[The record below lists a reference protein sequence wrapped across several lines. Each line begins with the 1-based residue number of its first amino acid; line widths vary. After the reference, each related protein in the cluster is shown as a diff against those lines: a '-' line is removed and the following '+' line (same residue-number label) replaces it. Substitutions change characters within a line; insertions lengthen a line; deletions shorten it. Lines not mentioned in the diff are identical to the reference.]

1 MDTDLTRPATT
12 DGSRSRRG
20 VRRAE
25 LEPSPGQADP
35 IDTLPPTF
43 RWGVATSS
51 YQIEGAVAEDGRT
64 PSIWDTFCRVPGA
77 VAGGDTGDVAC
88 DHYHRMP
95 QDVGLIADLELDT
108 YRFSVAWPRVQPG
121 GRGPAN
127 PDGLAFYDRLVD
139 ELLGRGIDPWV
150 TLYHWDLPQELE
162 DAGGWPHRD
171 TAYRFADYAELVFA
185 ELGDRV
191 KTWTT
196 LNEPWC
202 SAMLGYAYGQHAPG
216 RRDLGDGIAAA
227 HHLLLGHGLAVR
239 RLRAAATGPIE
250 LGITVNLAT
259 ADPATNN
266 PADRDAARASDG
278 LGNRL
283 YLDPLFHGR
292 YPADVVADLA
302 AEGVRLPIEDGDL
315 AVISSPIDVLGVN
328 FYFGQLF
335 SGVDERGRER
345 DDEGR
350 PVRRVVRRDL
360 PRTAM
365 DWEIVPASFTDLLV
379 RLSRDYPGVPLVV
392 TENGAAFDDRPD
404 ADGFVADDD
413 RVAYLAEHLRAVARA
428 RQAGADVRGYFA
440 WSLLD
445 NFEWAYGY
453 DKRFGIV
460 RVDYDTQ
467 RRTPKRSAH
476 WYRDTVRR
484 VRGQR

>member
-1 MDTDLTRPATT
+1 MDTDLTRP
-12 DGSRSRRG
+12 
-20 VRRAE
+20 
-25 LEPSPGQADP
+25 SPVAGPDP

-77 VAGGDTGDVAC
+77 VANGDHGDVAC

-95 QDVGLIADLELDT
+95 QDVALIADLGLDT

-127 PDGLAFYDRLVD
+127 VAGLAFYDRLVD
-139 ELLGRGIDPWV
+139 ELLGRGVEPWV

-162 DAGGWPHRD
+162 DAGGWPNRD
-171 TAYRFADYAELVFA
+171 TAYRFADYAELVLA
-185 ELGDRV
+185 ALGDRV
-191 KTWTT
+191 RTWTT

-202 SAMLGYAYGQHAPG
+202 SAMLGYAYGDHAPG
-216 RRDLGDGIAAA
+216 RRNLGDGIAAA
-227 HHLLLGHGLAVR
+227 HHLLLGHGLATR
-239 RLRAAATGPIE
+239 RLREAARSPIE
-250 LGITVNLAT
+250 LGLTLNLST
-259 ADPATNN
+259 ADPETGSA
-266 PADRDAARASDG
+266 ADRNAARAADG
-278 LGNRL
+278 LANRL
-283 YLDPLFHGR
+283 YLDPVLRGE
-292 YPADVVADLA
+292 YPQDVVGDLA
-302 AEGVRLPIEDGDL
+302 AEGVRIPVQDGDL
-315 AVISSPIDVLGVN
+315 EVIATPIDVLGVN
-328 FYFGQLF
+328 YYFGQLH
-335 SGVDERGRER
+335 SGVDEQGRDR
-345 DDEGR
+345 DDDGK

-365 DWEIVPASFTDLLV
+365 DWEIVPESFTDLLV
-379 RLSRDYPGVPLVV
+379 RLHRDYPGTPMVI
-392 TENGAAFDDRPD
+392 TENGAAFDDEPN
-404 ADGFVADDD
+404 ADGFVNDDD
-413 RVAYLAEHLRAVARA
+413 RVGFLTEHLRAVARA
-428 RQAGADVRGYFA
+428 RAAGADVRGYFA

-467 RRTPKRSAH
+467 RRTPKRSAL

>member
-1 MDTDLTRPATT
+1 MDTHLTSPTT
-12 DGSRSRRG
+12 DGSRSPRG

-25 LEPSPGQADP
+25 LESSQGQADP
-35 IDTLPPTF
+35 IDTLPPAF

-64 PSIWDTFCRVPGA
+64 PSIWDTFCHVPGA
-77 VAGGDTGDVAC
+77 VANGDHGDVAC

-95 QDVGLIADLELDT
+95 QDVALIADLGLDT

-127 PDGLAFYDRLVD
+127 PAGLAFYDRLVD

-162 DAGGWPHRD
+162 DAGGWPNRD
-171 TAYRFADYAELVFA
+171 TAHRFADYAELVFGA
-185 ELGDRV
+185 LGDRV

-202 SAMLGYAYGQHAPG
+202 SAMLGYAYGLHAPG
-216 RRDLGDGIAAA
+216 RRDLGAGIAAA
-227 HHLLLGHGLAVR
+227 HHLLLGHGLATQ
-239 RLRAAATGPIE
+239 RLRAAGSPIE
-250 LGITVNLAT
+250 LGITLNMAT
-259 ADPATNN
+259 ADPATDS
-266 PADRDAARASDG
+266 PADRDAARAADG
-278 LGNRL
+278 LGNRI

-292 YPADVVADLA
+292 YPEDVVADLA
-302 AEGVRLPIEDGDL
+302 AEGVRIPVEDGDL

-328 FYFGQLF
+328 YYFGQAH
-335 SGVDERGRER
+335 SGVDEQGRER
-345 DDEGR
+345 EDDGR

-365 DWEIVPASFTDLLV
+365 DWEIVPESFTELLV
-379 RLSRDYPGVPLVV
+379 RLHRDYPGVPMVI
-392 TENGAAFDDRPD
+392 TENGAAFDDKPD

-413 RVAYLAEHLRAVARA
+413 RVAYLTEHLRAVARA

-476 WYRDTVRR
+476 WYRDTIRR
-484 VRGQR
+484 VRGER

>member
-1 MDTDLTRPATT
+1 MDTHLTSPTT
-12 DGSRSRRG
+12 DGSRSPRG

-25 LEPSPGQADP
+25 LESSHGQADP
-35 IDTLPPTF
+35 IDTLPPAF

-77 VAGGDTGDVAC
+77 VANGDHGDVAC

-95 QDVGLIADLELDT
+95 QDVALIADLGLDT

-127 PDGLAFYDRLVD
+127 PAGLAFYDRLVD

-162 DAGGWPHRD
+162 DAGGWPNRD
-171 TAYRFADYAELVFA
+171 TAHRFADYAELVFA
-185 ELGDRV
+185 ALGDRV

-202 SAMLGYAYGQHAPG
+202 SAMLGYAYGLHAPG
-216 RRDLGDGIAAA
+216 RRDLGAGIAAA
-227 HHLLLGHGLAVR
+227 HHLLLGHGLATQ
-239 RLRAAATGPIE
+239 RLRAAAGSPIE
-250 LGITVNLAT
+250 LGITLNMAT
-259 ADPATNN
+259 ADPATDS
-266 PADRDAARASDG
+266 PADRDAARAADG
-278 LGNRL
+278 LGHRI

-292 YPADVVADLA
+292 YPEDVVADLA
-302 AEGVRLPIEDGDL
+302 AEGVRIPVEDGDL

-328 FYFGQLF
+328 YYFGQAH
-335 SGVDERGRER
+335 SGVDEQGRER
-345 DDEGR
+345 EDDGR

-365 DWEIVPASFTDLLV
+365 DWEIVPDSFTELLV
-379 RLSRDYPGVPLVV
+379 RLHRDYPGVPMVI
-392 TENGAAFDDRPD
+392 TENGAAFDDKPD

-413 RVAYLAEHLRAVARA
+413 RVAYLTEHLRAVARA

-484 VRGQR
+484 VRGER

>member
-1 MDTDLTRPATT
+1 MDTDLTRP
-12 DGSRSRRG
+12 R
-20 VRRAE
+20 VE
-25 LEPSPGQADP
+25 QVDP

-77 VAGGDTGDVAC
+77 VANGDHGDVAC

-95 QDVGLIADLELDT
+95 EDVALIADLGLDT

-121 GRGPAN
+121 GRGSAN
-127 PDGLAFYDRLVD
+127 PAGLAFYDRLVD
-139 ELLGRGIDPWV
+139 ELLGRGVDPWV

-162 DAGGWPHRD
+162 DAGGWPNRD

-185 ELGDRV
+185 ALGDRV
-191 KTWTT
+191 RTWTT

-202 SAMLGYAYGQHAPG
+202 SAMLGYAYGDHAPG

-227 HHLLLGHGLAVR
+227 HHLLLGHGLATR
-239 RLRAAATGPIE
+239 RLRAAAQSPIE
-250 LGITVNLAT
+250 LGLTVNLST
-259 ADPATNN
+259 ADPATDSA
-266 PADRDAARASDG
+266 ADRDAARAADG

-283 YLDPLFHGR
+283 YLDPVLRGA
-292 YPADVVADLA
+292 YPQDVVADLA
-302 AEGVRLPIEDGDL
+302 AEGVPIPVQDGDL
-315 AVISSPIDVLGVN
+315 EVIATPIDVLGVN
-328 FYFGQLF
+328 YYFGQLH
-335 SGVDERGRER
+335 SGVDEQGRDR
-345 DDEGR
+345 DDAGR

-365 DWEIVPASFTDLLV
+365 DWEIVPESFTDLLV
-379 RLSRDYPGVPLVV
+379 RLHRDYPGVPMVI
-392 TENGAAFDDRPD
+392 TENGAAFDDKPD
-404 ADGFVADDD
+404 AEGFVADDD
-413 RVAYLAEHLRAVARA
+413 RVDYLTEHLRAVARA
-428 RQAGADVRGYFA
+428 RQAGADLRGYFA

-460 RVDYDTQ
+460 RVDYETQ
-467 RRTPKRSAH
+467 RRTPKRSAL

>member
-1 MDTDLTRPATT
+1 MDTDLNRPSV
-12 DGSRSRRG
+12 D
-20 VRRAE
+20 
-25 LEPSPGQADP
+25 QADP

-77 VAGGDTGDVAC
+77 VANGDHGDVAC

-95 QDVGLIADLELDT
+95 QDVALIADLGLDT

-127 PDGLAFYDRLVD
+127 AAGLGFYDRLVD
-139 ELLGRGIDPWV
+139 ELLGRGVDPWV

-162 DAGGWPHRD
+162 DAGGWPNRD

-185 ELGDRV
+185 ALGDRV
-191 KTWTT
+191 RTWTT

-202 SAMLGYAYGQHAPG
+202 SAMLGYAYGDHAPG
-216 RRDLGDGIAAA
+216 RRNLGDGIAAA
-227 HHLLLGHGLAVR
+227 HHLLLGHGLATR
-239 RLRAAATGPIE
+239 RLRAAAQTPIE
-250 LGITVNLAT
+250 LGLTVNLST
-259 ADPATNN
+259 ADPATDSA
-266 PADRDAARASDG
+266 ADRDAARAADG

-283 YLDPLFHGR
+283 YLDPVLRGS
-292 YPADVVADLA
+292 YPQDVIDDLA
-302 AEGVRLPIEDGDL
+302 AEGVRIPVEDGDL
-315 AVISSPIDVLGVN
+315 DVIAAPIDVLGVN
-328 FYFGQLF
+328 YYFGQLH
-335 SGVDERGRER
+335 SGVDEQGRER
-345 DDEGR
+345 DDDGR

-365 DWEIVPASFTDLLV
+365 DWEIVPESFTDLLV
-379 RLSRDYPGVPLVV
+379 RLHRDYPGVPMVI
-392 TENGAAFDDRPD
+392 TENGAAFDDEPD
-404 ADGFVADDD
+404 AEGFVADDD
-413 RVAYLAEHLRAVARA
+413 RVGYLTEHLRAVARA

-467 RRTPKRSAH
+467 RRIPKRSAL

-484 VRGQR
+484 ARERR

>member
-1 MDTDLTRPATT
+1 MDSDLTIPATT
-12 DGSRSRRG
+12 
-20 VRRAE
+20 
-25 LEPSPGQADP
+25 GQADP

-51 YQIEGAVAEDGRT
+51 YQIEGAVAEDGRR

-77 VAGGDTGDVAC
+77 VANGDTGDVAC

-95 QDVGLIADLELDT
+95 QDVALIADLGLDT
-108 YRFSVAWPRVQPG
+108 YRFSVAWPRVQPD
-121 GRGPAN
+121 GRGPVN
-127 PDGLAFYDRLVD
+127 PAGVAFYDRLVD

-150 TLYHWDLPQELE
+150 TLYHWDLPQALE
-162 DAGGWPHRD
+162 DAGGWPARD
-171 TAYRFADYAELVFA
+171 TAHRFADYAELVFDA
-185 ELGDRV
+185 LGDRV
-191 KTWTT
+191 RTWTT

-202 SAMLGYAYGQHAPG
+202 SAMLGYFYGLHAPG
-216 RRDLGDGIAAA
+216 RRDLGDAIAAA

-239 RLRAAATGPIE
+239 RLRAAASGPLE

-259 ADPATNN
+259 ADPATDS
-266 PADRDAARASDG
+266 PADRDAARAADG

-283 YLDPLFHGR
+283 YLDALVHGR
-292 YPADVVADLA
+292 YPEDVVADLA
-302 AEGVRLPIEDGDL
+302 REGVRIPVEADDL
-315 AVISSPIDVLGVN
+315 AVISTPFDVLGVN
-328 FYFGQLF
+328 YYFGQLY
-335 SGVDERGRER
+335 SGVDDDGREQ
-345 DDEGR
+345 DADGR
-350 PVRRVVRRDL
+350 PVRRVVPRDL

-365 DWEIVPASFTDLLV
+365 GWEIVPESFTDLLV
-379 RLSRDYPGVPLVV
+379 RLSRDYPGVPIVI
-392 TENGAAFDDRPD
+392 TENGAAFDDQPD

-428 RQAGADVRGYFA
+428 RLTGADVRGYFA

-467 RRTPKRSAH
+467 RRTPKRSAL
-476 WYRDTVRR
+476 WYRETVHRI
-484 VRGQR
+484 RGER

>member
-1 MDTDLTRPATT
+1 MDDITRP
-12 DGSRSRRG
+12 
-20 VRRAE
+20 
-25 LEPSPGQADP
+25 QADP
-35 IDTLPPTF
+35 IDTLPPGF

-77 VAGGDTGDVAC
+77 VSNGETGDVAC

-95 QDVGLIADLELDT
+95 QDVALVAELGLDS

-127 PDGLAFYDRLVD
+127 PAGLAFYDRLVD

-171 TAYRFADYAELVFA
+171 TAHRFADYAELVFA
-185 ELGDRV
+185 ALGDRV

-216 RRDLGDGIAAA
+216 RRSLGDGIAAA

-239 RLRAAATGPIE
+239 RLRAAAAEPIE
-250 LGITVNLAT
+250 LGITVNLST
-259 ADPATNN
+259 ADPASDSA
-266 PADRDAARASDG
+266 ADRDAARAADG

-283 YLDPLFHGR
+283 YLDPLLRAR
-292 YPADVVADLA
+292 YPQDVVADLA
-302 AEGVRLPIEDGDL
+302 AEGVRIPVRDGDL
-315 AVISSPIDVLGVN
+315 ATIATPIDVLGVN

-335 SGVDERGRER
+335 SGVDERGRDR

-350 PVRRVVRRDL
+350 PVRRAVRRDL

-365 DWEIVPASFTDLLV
+365 DWEIVPDSFTDLLV
-379 RLSRDYPGVPLVV
+379 RLSRDYPGVPLVI
-392 TENGAAFDDRPD
+392 TENGAAFDDRPNP
-404 ADGFVADDD
+404 DGFVADDD

-467 RRTPKRSAH
+467 RRTPKRSAY